1 MNRKTFEEG
10 RDSEDLP
17 AKMPISLDLSQ
28 VPHCSKKGKSLST
41 LDYYFEISY
50 LLQIIILK

>member
-17 AKMPISLDLSQ
+17 AKMHISLDLSQ